1 MQSDDAV
8 SIRFS
13 DEFEAELYRLSKRF
27 RNIRS
32 DVQSIIQQLQQGNFV
47 GDRIGGFGEEYFVNK
62 VRVRNSNIQKGK
74 SAGYRLIY

>member
-13 DEFEAELYRLSKRF
+13 DEFEEKLYRLSKRF

-32 DVQSIIQQLQQGNFV
+32 DVQLIIEELQQGNIV
-47 GDRIGGFGEEYFVNK
+47 GEGLLALVSSTLFTRSEFAIVIFK
-62 VRVRNSNIQKGK
+62 RVKALDI
-74 SAGYRLIY
+74 A